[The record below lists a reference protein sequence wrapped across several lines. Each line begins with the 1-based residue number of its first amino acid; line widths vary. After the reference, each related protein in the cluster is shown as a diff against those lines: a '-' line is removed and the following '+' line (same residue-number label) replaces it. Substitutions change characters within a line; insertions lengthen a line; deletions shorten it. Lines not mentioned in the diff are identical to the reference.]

1 LRILLQDGGSRLGLE
16 RRSRGSSLERY
27 YHEDADR
34 ILQNLGQNHKN
45 NGSRSK
51 TNKVLAPVVAMFG
64 KASPPQSGIDYM
76 V

>member
-1 LRILLQDGGSRLGLE
+1 MLIE
-16 RRSRGSSLERY
+16 FY
-27 YHEDADR
+27 KT
-34 ILQNLGQNHKN
+34 LGQNHKN